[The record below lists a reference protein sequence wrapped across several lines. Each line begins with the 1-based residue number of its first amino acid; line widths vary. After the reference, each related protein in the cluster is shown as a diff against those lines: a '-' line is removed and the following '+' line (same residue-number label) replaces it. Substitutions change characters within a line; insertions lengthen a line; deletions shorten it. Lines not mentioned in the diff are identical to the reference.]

1 MQRLRLPDIPAG
13 PVAAYSR
20 HRFRSLGRKELPC
33 RFPHSVHSRH
43 CRHIS
48 DDATAVAAEAAA
60 GGTIIEG
67 QVTGDESIDYV
78 VEAEAGQRLSADLSA
93 TNASLYFNI
102 LPQGLDE
109 AIFIGS
115 ISGNVA
121 DIPIPAAG
129 TYVVRV
135 YLMRNAARRD
145 EGADYA
151 LGIGLAGGDFADG
164 LAGGADWWQVAGVTS
179 GALKIRSGP
188 DTRYPVVGKA
198 QNGEVMQNRGCRLI
212 LGTRCCSI
220 RVDGSGVQGW
230 VAGSCLVEAAAP
242 AAPTT
247 PDGSPA
253 GNGTPFDATGVSLS
267 WGADLL
273 ASQTNEP
280 EPQCIDVD
288 QCGRISGRLEPQS
301 RVVDTQAGRTGRP
314 RMTGCK
320 KGRYASLPTVAGTCC
335 ASASVNPHDLV
346 TTLHQPVRYVQP
358 QHAYGRLMTF
368 DRLATTGDRPHSCF
382 HRLGGML
389 RCVLLVLA
397 LGLLAMLVAPGAAE
411 AHGFHTAESAADHSD
426 EATAT
431 GDYLGV
437 TAQCETTCCSPVTC
451 ATALVSLHDASPR
464 FDTGNG
470 RFSLPSDARV
480 DGSLQTALRRPPR
493 A

>member
-1 MQRLRLPDIPAG
+1 M
-13 PVAAYSR
+13 
-20 HRFRSLGRKELPC
+20 
-33 RFPHSVHSRH
+33 
-43 CRHIS
+43 
-48 DDATAVAAEAAA
+48 AAEAAA

-102 LPQGLDE
+102 LPQGSDE

-115 ISGNVA
+115 TSGNVA
-121 DIPIPAAG
+121 DIPIPVTG

-135 YLMRNAARRD
+135 YLMRKAARRD
-145 EGADYA
+145 EAADYA
-151 LGIGLAGGDFADG
+151 LGIGLAGGYFADG
-164 LAGGADWWQVAGVTS
+164 LAGGPNWWQVAGVTS
-179 GALKIRSGP
+179 GALNIRSGP

-198 QNGEVMQNRGCRLI
+198 QNGEVCRTGCHLTR
-212 LGTRCCSI
+212 GTRWCSI

-230 VAGSCLVEAAAP
+230 V
-242 AAPTT
+242 
-247 PDGSPA
+247 
-253 GNGTPFDATGVSLS
+253 
-267 WGADLL
+267 
-273 ASQTNEP
+273 
-280 EPQCIDVD
+280 
-288 QCGRISGRLEPQS
+288 
-301 RVVDTQAGRTGRP
+301 VDTQAGQTGRP

-346 TTLHQPVRYVQP
+346 TPLRQPVRYVLP

-382 HRLGGML
+382 HRLGRML
-389 RCVLLVLA
+389 RCLLPVLA
-397 LGLLAMLVAPGAAE
+397 LGLLAMVVAPGAAE

-426 EATAT
+426 EAPAT
-431 GDYLGV
+431 GDCLGL

-464 FDTGNG
+464 FDTGNE